1 MASKEKGK
9 VKRKHGAKEERGTPE
24 RKKEKGKYFFLV
36 NCKYR
41 TTHIV
46 IEHTYFNIYAHCLPT
61 LKKKKKNNQEEEAKK
76 EDAVASYEAWKE
88 KKAESLKA
96 KAKEK
101 QEMLLKEQKAIE
113 DKEEKRQTAKQ
124 VG

>member
-61 LKKKKKNNQEEEAKK
+61 LKKKKKKTIRKK
-76 EDAVASYEAWKE
+76 K
-88 KKAESLKA
+88 LKR
-96 KAKEK
+96 K
-101 QEMLLKEQKAIE
+101 MLLHHMRLGKKRKQRVSKQKP
-113 DKEEKRQTAKQ
+113 KKSKKCY
-124 VG
+124 